1 MSVTLRD
8 DRQFRS
14 GMAEADLRFP
24 PVGWGEARVE
34 AKFRWLASHVLDA
47 AHIDE
52 LVETVWHMEDMADLR
67 AFARKLVI

>member
-24 PVGWGEARVE
+24 PVGWDEARVE
-34 AKFRWLASHVLDA
+34 AKFR
-47 AHIDE
+47 
-52 LVETVWHMEDMADLR
+52 
-67 AFARKLVI
+67 